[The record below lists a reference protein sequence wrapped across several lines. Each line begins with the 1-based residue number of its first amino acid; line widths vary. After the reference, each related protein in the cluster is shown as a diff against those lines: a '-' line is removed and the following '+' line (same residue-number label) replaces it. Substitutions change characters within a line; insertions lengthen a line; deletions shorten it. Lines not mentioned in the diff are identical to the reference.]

1 MTSEYAH
8 CMGNALGNFKE
19 YWDEIYSNP
28 RMLGGFIWDWVDQ
41 GIYKILPDGR
51 RMVAYGGDF
60 GDRPNLK
67 AFCFNGVVMSDRE
80 TTPKYWEVKKVYARL
95 NWKWKRSSGF
105 SKRTRCFAQRIKS
118 YEP

>member
-41 GIYKILPDGR
+41 GIYKILPDGAGWW
-51 RMVAYGGDF
+51 RMAVTLVIG
-60 GDRPNLK
+60 L
-67 AFCFNGVVMSDRE
+67 
-80 TTPKYWEVKKVYARL
+80 
-95 NWKWKRSSGF
+95 
-105 SKRTRCFAQRIKS
+105 I
-118 YEP
+118 